1 MNEDHLDRLRRDL
14 EAADFRLARIRALI
28 GASAD
33 DSRLRG
39 VFAPARHALSRHE
52 PSPLVS
58 LVRLCLLGDSLGA
71 EVLDRAFASLGV
83 EGARE
88 LGLVETVPSSPEH
101 YRAAIALNPVAL
113 PDPSA
118 ARHGGEVEWWLLS
131 DLDDALRRGPAR
143 SDHVMGAGRATR
155 SLLAQ
160 APFATYADMSD
171 VVALDLGTGCGV
183 VAMCLARAGARRVV
197 ATDIS
202 PRALAFAKAN
212 VLLNGLAGPIEF
224 RQGSLFEPLA
234 GEAFDLILANPPF
247 VITPRDAS
255 VPVYEYRDAGL
266 TGDELVRSVVTTAPS
281 YLSERGSLICLANW
295 EYRWG
300 HSGLERVAEWVRDAE
315 RNAGPLAAWV
325 IERDRASPA
334 EYAETWARDGG
345 TRPGDSRFEELVNAW
360 LHDFEARRVTS
371 VGLGAVRIAA
381 VPEPQRVVREEHI
394 GEPIATVA
402 GDALHHSMRSG
413 VIAEAMSDAEMLSAH
428 WLVAE
433 GVTEQREHRPG
444 EASPKGIVLRVRTPF
459 DRSVVVDSVL
469 AGAVGA
475 CDGDLSL
482 AQIADALT
490 ELLELDAQACT
501 EALLSGFRE
510 LCWFGI
516 VAPAS
521 E

>member
-1 MNEDHLDRLRRDL
+1 MNEDHLDRLRGDL
-14 EAADFRLARIRALI
+14 EAADFRLARIRALL

-39 VFAPARHALSRHE
+39 AFAPARRALSKQE
-52 PSPLVS
+52 PSRLGS
-58 LVRLCLLGDSLGA
+58 LIRLFLLGDSIEA
-71 EVLDRAFASLGV
+71 KVLDRAFASLGV

-88 LGLVETVPSSPEH
+88 LGLVESAPGSPGR
-101 YRAAIALNPVAL
+101 YRAAISLNPVSL
-113 PDPSA
+113 PNPIDA
-118 ARHGGEVEWWLLS
+118 QHGGEVEWWLLS
-131 DLDDALRRGPAR
+131 DLDDTLRRGPAR
-143 SDHVMGAGRATR
+143 ADHVMGAGRATR

-160 APFATYADMSD
+160 APLATYANMTN
-171 VVALDLGTGCGV
+171 VAAVDLGTGCGV
-183 VAMCLARAGARRVV
+183 VAMCLARAGLQRVV
-197 ATDIS
+197 ATDTS
-202 PRALAFAKAN
+202 PRALAYARAN
-212 VLLNGLAGPIEF
+212 VHLNGLAGRIEF

-266 TGDELVRSVVTTAPS
+266 TGDDLVRTVVTTAPR
-281 YLSERGSLICLANW
+281 YLSDRGSLICLANW

-300 HSGLERVAEWVRDAE
+300 QSGLERVAEWVRDAE
-315 RNAGPLAAWV
+315 RTAGPLAAWV
-325 IERDRASPA
+325 IERDCVSPA

-345 TRPGDSRFEELVNAW
+345 TRPGDSRFEELVDAW
-360 LHDFEARRVTS
+360 LLDFEERRVTS

-381 VPEPQRVVREEHI
+381 VPEPQRVVRVEHI
-394 GEPIATVA
+394 GEPMATA
-402 GDALHHSMRSG
+402 TGDPLHHSMRSG

-433 GVTEQREHRPG
+433 GVTEQRDHRPG
-444 EASPKGIVLRVRTPF
+444 DASPTGIVLRVSAPF
-459 DRSVVVDSVL
+459 DRSVVVDAML

-490 ELLELDAQACT
+490 ELLELDAEACT

-516 VAPAS
+516 LAPVS